1 MSSWSVHQGTADNF
15 TIFSDLA
22 DIGTVSVAP
31 GDQSSTMQPQW
42 RFTPSST
49 LGHCGYSFL
58 LLHPKDYLCP
68 AQPQWRWPSR
78 SSLQ

>member
-31 GDQSSTMQPQW
+31 GDQSSTMQLQCNGGL
-42 RFTPSST
+42 T
-49 LGHCGYSFL
+49 SF
-58 LLHPKDYLCP
+58 K
-68 AQPQWRWPSR
+68 
-78 SSLQ
+78 